1 MIFIYFFNLILKLYL
16 SVPRSLIP
24 IRTKSFN
31 NLQKLPQI
39 NEENSS
45 KEKSSKLTSI
55 TTSTKKEVTRNVSIS
70 QLPTNNS
77 ITSAS
82 CPSIFKSMR
91 QENSDNGLR
100 EDLTEG

>member
-1 MIFIYFFNLILKLYL
+1 
-16 SVPRSLIP
+16 
-24 IRTKSFN
+24 
-31 NLQKLPQI
+31 
-39 NEENSS
+39 
-45 KEKSSKLTSI
+45 
-55 TTSTKKEVTRNVSIS
+55 VTRNVSIS